1 MSDSAKQKLDNI
13 IRHDNIMGA
22 PRSHWRRCCGE
33 TWRFRRWAW
42 LKNWGST
49 RQSKFDRLKPTKPR
63 LKKNWILVGQ
73 ASWGI
78 IPGLYVKYT
87 DMHSVYG
94 LVFRVPTPPKG
105 MGVYLQALCSI
116 SEVQPRIYKVFAA
129 FLTSSLSF
137 TRYMLPFRRPTLVH
151 MLSQCTIY
159 IYTW

>member
-22 PRSHWRRCCGE
+22 PRSHWRRCCKE

-94 LVFRVPTPPKG
+94 LVFRVPTPPKAW
-105 MGVYLQALCSI
+105 VSI
-116 SEVQPRIYKVFAA
+116 CKLFAA
-129 FLTSSLSF
+129 FLRSNLVF
-137 TRYMLPFRRPTLVH
+137 TRYLQHFWLPASHLLGICYLLDDLH
-151 MLSQCTIY
+151 
-159 IYTW
+159 